1 MRLIE
6 QLKTTALE
14 KIYSIAANMLENP
27 VVNFEADSEDAKAYH
42 KYIGN
47 IFKIAGQAL
56 VADNKKSEELKTKGG
71 K

>member
-14 KIYSIAANMLENP
+14 KIYSIAANILENP
-27 VVNFEADSEDAKAYH
+27 VVNFEAGSEDAEAYH

-47 IFKIAGQAL
+47 IFNIAGQAL
-56 VADNKKSEELKTKGG
+56 VANNKKSG